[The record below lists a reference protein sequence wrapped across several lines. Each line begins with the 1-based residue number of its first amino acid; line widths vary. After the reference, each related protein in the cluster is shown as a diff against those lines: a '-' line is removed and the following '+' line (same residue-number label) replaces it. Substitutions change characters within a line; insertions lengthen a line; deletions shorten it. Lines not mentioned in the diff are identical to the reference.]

1 MSQGFKIWGGGLP
14 LNIHNGILQQASL
27 IGPISDQP
35 IFKTWLVRLNMPAHT
50 RLSTFLTSCSL
61 PHARAKCRVKCT
73 GQGLGKRSRGKCI
86 GRASAMGKGTRQG
99 NRPEHGARAW
109 DKGTGHR
116 ERGKGTGQV
125 HGGRARGMCIGQGHG
140 ISAHAKCN
148 FTRQGLR

>member
-1 MSQGFKIWGGGLP
+1 MYQHATPSQDA
-14 LNIHNGILQQASL
+14 ILWKKVRAGMFNWTN
-27 IGPISDQP
+27 IGPTDIQ
-35 IFKTWLVRLNMPAHT
+35 TH
-50 RLSTFLTSCSL
+50 LSTFLTSCSL